1 MADPT
6 PSDAVPKT
14 KLDEQTSK
22 GVYSYTYF
30 HREGSVEVA
39 PPRKLTDEEAAAQ
52 AERDRAASATGTSAW
67 NAAGTFEE
75 RDWTGW
81 ARDRVK
87 ALVRGAT
94 ASGAGGVQVEVTD
107 VTDVTGHANA
117 WIRRGKKTHGFDL
130 QITLS
135 WAATV
140 GSEEIRGTAKCP
152 NAASDELDE
161 LSLESVEPL
170 SKTAARAAQEAAA
183 TKAVTAALP
192 DKLREALEQ
201 LLEELKQ
208 K

>member
-1 MADPT
+1 MTDLSEAEP
-6 PSDAVPKT
+6 AIKT

-39 PPRKLTDEEAAAQ
+39 PPRKLTEEEAAEQ
-52 AERDRAASATGTSAW
+52 AERERSASQTGISAW

-75 RDWTGW
+75 RDWSGW
-81 ARDRVK
+81 AKERAK
-87 ALVRGAT
+87 ALVKGCKL
-94 ASGAGGVQVEVTD
+94 SGAGGVQLEITD
-107 VTDVTGHANA
+107 VTDITGSANS

-130 QITLS
+130 QVSLS
-135 WAATV
+135 WTAMV
-140 GSEEIRGTAKCP
+140 GDTEVRGTAKCP
-152 NAASDELDE
+152 NAASDELDD

-170 SKTAARAAQEAAA
+170 AKNAGRTAQEAASC
-183 TKAVTAALP
+183 KAVSSSLP
-192 DKLREALEQ
+192 DKLRELLEQ